1 MEPHWLKL
9 RWPLTVLLLG
19 GMAGGL
25 LMRSSSHPIQLRL
38 QVSFQE
44 PLRLSGQ
51 MTHKVSMS
59 EPIQVDA
66 PRELRLDMVHAEP
79 IRVIAKNAEPVQ
91 VQMSNTKPIQVQV
104 SEQKPME
111 VDVEP
116 KGSMKVRVGL

>member
-1 MEPHWLKL
+1 MESHWLKL

-19 GMAGGL
+19 GMASAL
-25 LMRSSSHPIQLRL
+25 LIRSSSHPIQLRL

-44 PLRLSGQ
+44 PLRLSGSMQ
-51 MTHKVSMS
+51 HNVSVK
-59 EPIQVDA
+59 EPVRVDA
-66 PRELRLDMVHAEP
+66 PRDLRLDMVHAEP
-79 IRVIAKNAEPVQ
+79 IRVIAKNSEPVQ

-116 KGSMKVRVGL
+116 KGSMKVRLGL